1 MAFGVAC
8 RWSPGAPGARADY
21 NGGFEAIKLFGQN
34 ENRALMKIRNRLNP
48 SNPCFSF
55 EFFPPKTD
63 EGWRNLR
70 QTLEDLAGLE
80 PGFVS
85 VTYGA
90 GGSTRDKTLHLV
102 TEIKQTTGIEA
113 MAHLTCVGHTRD
125 ELNEIVDRLLESRIE
140 NVLALRGDPPIGQKT
155 FSPVEGGFRYAAEL
169 VSLIRNK
176 DHTLCIGGAC
186 YPEGHIESASRDEDL
201 RNLKQKVDAGLDFVI
216 TQLFFD
222 NAFYFDF
229 VERAR
234 RVGINI
240 PIVPG
245 IMPITSHEQIHRF
258 IRLCGATLP
267 MRLSL
272 ELDKIKDDPAAVT
285 QLGVAHATVQCIELL
300 NRGAPGIHFYTLNKS
315 PATRMIVSALR
326 TRG

>member
-1 MAFGVAC
+1 
-8 RWSPGAPGARADY
+8 
-21 NGGFEAIKLFGQN
+21 
-34 ENRALMKIRNRLNP
+34 MKIRNRLNP
-48 SNPCFSF
+48 SKPCFSF
-55 EFFPPKTD
+55 EFFPPKTE
-63 EGWRNLR
+63 EGWTNLR
-70 QTLEDLAGLE
+70 QTLEELSGLE

-90 GGSTRDKTLHLV
+90 GGSTRDRTLQLV
-102 TEIKQTTGIEA
+102 TEIKATTGIEA
-113 MAHLTCVGHTRD
+113 MAHLTCVGHTRE
-125 ELNEIVDRLLESRIE
+125 ELNDVIDRLLESRIE
-140 NVLALRGDPPIGQKT
+140 NVLALRGDPPQGQKS
-155 FSPVEGGFRYAAEL
+155 FAPVPGGLQYASDL
-169 VSLIRNK
+169 VELIRHK

-186 YPEGHIESASRDEDL
+186 YPEGHIEASSRDEDL
-201 RNLKQKVDAGLDFVI
+201 TNLKRKVDAGLDFVI

-245 IMPITSHEQIHRF
+245 IMPITNFEQINRF
-258 IRLCGATLP
+258 IRLCGATMP

-272 ELDKIKDDPAAVT
+272 QLEKVKDDPDAIA
-285 QLGVAHATVQCIELL
+285 QLGVAHATVQCMELL
-300 NRGAPGIHFYTLNKS
+300 GRGAPGIHFYTLNRS

-326 TRG
+326 ARS

>member
-1 MAFGVAC
+1 
-8 RWSPGAPGARADY
+8 
-21 NGGFEAIKLFGQN
+21 
-34 ENRALMKIRNRLNP
+34 MKIRYRLNP

-63 EGWRNLR
+63 EGVADLLR
-70 QTLEDLAGLE
+70 TVEELAPLD

-90 GGSTRDKTLHLV
+90 GGSTRDRTLDLV
-102 TEIKQTTGIEA
+102 TRIKKDSGIEA
-113 MAHLTCVGHTRD
+113 MAHVTCVGHSKD
-125 ELNEIVDRLLESRIE
+125 ELSQILDRLGSAGIQ
-140 NVLALRGDPPIGQKT
+140 NVLALRGDPPQGQKQ
-155 FSPVEGGFRYAAEL
+155 FVAAPGGFRFASEL
-169 VSLIRNK
+169 VAFIRER
-176 DHTLCIGGAC
+176 DYPFCLGGAG
-186 YPEGHIESASRDEDL
+186 YPEGHIENPSREVDL
-201 RNLKQKVDAGLDFVI
+201 KNLKTKVDAGLDFVI

-234 RVGINI
+234 RVGINV

-245 IMPITSHEQIHRF
+245 IMPITNYEQLHRF
-258 IRLCGATLP
+258 VRLCGATVP

-272 ELDKIKDDPAAVT
+272 QLDKMKDDPMAVM
-285 QLGVAHATVQCIELL
+285 QLGVAHATIQCIELL
-300 NRGAPGIHFYTLNKS
+300 NRGVPGIHFYTLNRS

-326 TRG
+326 AR

>member
-1 MAFGVAC
+1 
-8 RWSPGAPGARADY
+8 
-21 NGGFEAIKLFGQN
+21 
-34 ENRALMKIRNRLNP
+34 MKIRNRLNP
-48 SNPCFSF
+48 SKPCFSF
-55 EFFPPKTD
+55 EFFPPKTE
-63 EGWRNLR
+63 EGWTNLR
-70 QTLEDLAGLE
+70 QTLEELAGLE

-90 GGSTRDKTLHLV
+90 GGSTRDRTLQLV
-102 TEIKQTTGIEA
+102 SEIKATTGIEA
-113 MAHLTCVGHTRD
+113 MAHLTCVGHTRE
-125 ELNEIVDRLLESRIE
+125 ELNEVVDRLLESRIE
-140 NVLALRGDPPIGQKT
+140 NVLALRGDPPQGQKS
-155 FSPVEGGFRYAAEL
+155 FAPVPGGLKYASDL
-169 VSLIRNK
+169 VELIRHK

-186 YPEGHIESASRDEDL
+186 YPEGHIEASSRDEDL
-201 RNLKQKVDAGLDFVI
+201 TNLKRKVDAGLDFVI

-245 IMPITSHEQIHRF
+245 IMPITNFEQLNRF
-258 IRLCGATLP
+258 VRLCGATVP

-272 ELDKIKDDPAAVT
+272 QLEKVKDDPDAIA
-285 QLGVAHATVQCIELL
+285 QLGVAHATEQCMELL
-300 NRGAPGIHFYTLNKS
+300 GRGAPGIHFYTLNRS

-326 TRG
+326 ARG